1 MARRNFFVARLQT
14 PLYEKPHTNGAKT
27 AFFFI
32 VQQRRSRD
40 TEEEDT
46 QAVILALQHSFAAIV
61 LVVAFWLV
69 LTLPLG

>member
-1 MARRNFFVARLQT
+1 
-14 PLYEKPHTNGAKT
+14 
-27 AFFFI
+27 

-61 LVVAFWLV
+61 LAVAFWLV
-69 LTLPLG
+69 SSLPLWADPTDPTGWLLSITVGPILPGEGMA